1 VVGSGSMRR
10 DCEPTWCLGE
20 GWGAAGW
27 AVTGEFMGNN
37 GDGRIFPQ
45 EKKGKKRSGTGAPI
59 AGGRVS
65 RRPALSGAVLQL
77 DGHGAPAARGSPCR
91 PTWALAGIQI

>member
-45 EKKGKKRSGTGAPI
+45 EKKGKRG
-59 AGGRVS
+59 V
-65 RRPALSGAVLQL
+65 ALGLL
-77 DGHGAPAARGSPCR
+77 
-91 PTWALAGIQI
+91 